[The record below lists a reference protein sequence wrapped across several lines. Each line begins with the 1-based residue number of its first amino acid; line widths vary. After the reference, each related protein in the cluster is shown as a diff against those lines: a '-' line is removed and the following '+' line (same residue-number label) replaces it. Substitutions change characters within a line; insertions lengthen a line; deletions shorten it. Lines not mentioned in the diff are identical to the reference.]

1 MQVEIIDARTRR
13 LQRALDA
20 KIRPAVAGARM
31 GRAIPAEKVFRDL
44 EARFRLRAKLQ
55 AMPKPYV
62 RKTSLPRGYLFDF
75 KDARGI
81 GIPRRLALI

>member
-1 MQVEIIDARTRR
+1 M
-13 LQRALDA
+13 
-20 KIRPAVAGARM
+20 
-31 GRAIPAEKVFRDL
+31 FRDL